1 MDQHTASWLLT
12 LVLVRTEK
20 MSSIEDS
27 PVARPRSS
35 QGKRDQENGAAD
47 EVASKKRKQV
57 RVWVDGW

>member
-1 MDQHTASWLLT
+1 
-12 LVLVRTEK
+12 

-57 RVWVDGW
+57 RVWVDGWWVVWLVQYKLFIN